1 MFSVAR
7 RESLLC
13 DHPGERDCPAGH
25 KSCSGSPLMVSP
37 IQALVAAHK
46 AAARLSFLNDA
57 IETGSYRMSG
67 AVEIRRNEASPGQTS
82 HERSPVGGRA
92 ECRREL
98 NGVDR
103 KSTRLNSS
111 HL

>member
-1 MFSVAR
+1 
-7 RESLLC
+7 
-13 DHPGERDCPAGH
+13 
-25 KSCSGSPLMVSP
+25 MVSP

-46 AAARLSFLNDA
+46 AARLSFLNDA
-57 IETGSYRMSG
+57 IETGSSRMSG

-98 NGVDR
+98 NGVGLARHAEPDEVYAAHLGLDAR
-103 KSTRLNSS
+103 DVWFAQS
-111 HL
+111 HG